1 MTTNRALKKFERIK
15 VSDSGKGGVMDA
27 VTNINRNALKKHIV
41 ENIDLLMR
49 TAEIEVDTIRTEA
62 FGGDIHLLHFIS
74 VELKNIPL
82 SAGKDQHEN

>member
-1 MTTNRALKKFERIK
+1 
-15 VSDSGKGGVMDA
+15 MDA
-27 VTNINRNALKKHIV
+27 VTKINRNALKKYIV

-49 TAEIEVDTIRTEA
+49 TAEVEVDTIQTEA
-62 FGGDIHLLHFIS
+62 FGGDIHLLQFIS